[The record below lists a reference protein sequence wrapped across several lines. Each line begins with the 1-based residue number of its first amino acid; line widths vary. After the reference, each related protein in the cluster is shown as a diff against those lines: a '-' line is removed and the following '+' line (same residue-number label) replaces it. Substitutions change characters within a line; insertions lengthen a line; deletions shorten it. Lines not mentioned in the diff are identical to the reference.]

1 MTDTQKDAAKFAVIG
16 GGVGAITGLAQ
27 AGLDA
32 ARYGAVYL
40 SAADAAADE
49 ERKMLE
55 ELNEARITPNPIP
68 WRRR

>member
-1 MTDTQKDAAKFAVIG
+1 MTDTEKDTMKFAVIG
-16 GGVGAITGLAQ
+16 GGVGALSGLAQ

-55 ELNEARITPNPIP
+55 ELNNEVLGHG
-68 WRRR
+68 

>member
-1 MTDTQKDAAKFAVIG
+1 MTDTQKDATKFAVIG
-16 GGVGAITGLAQ
+16 GGVGALSGLAA
-27 AGLDA
+27 AGLTA

-55 ELNEARITPNPIP
+55 ELNEEMMGRG
-68 WRRR
+68 